1 METSLSLVRLCERL
15 LRDGWNLD
23 WMSLHFSRGDVA
35 FATLFAL
42 AVLAVAA
49 YFIGRRGRNIPG
61 RSGIV
66 LPALLPSLP
75 PGPGWRARRL
85 LAMLMLAGLFFFI
98 MALADPYTT
107 FIKQEVTN
115 PGRRILILLAGLF
128 FFIMALADPYTTFI
142 KQEVTNP
149 GRRILILLDASG
161 SMGGGSY
168 ENRFKKT
175 TTSLKVRY
183 VEPFYTA
190 IAAAEYF
197 VRERM
202 KSGYQ
207 DLIGLIE
214 FGDESYIISPF
225 NTDYENVLTSIRLLS
240 DPEEYRRFNDSGTK
254 IAQAINQGVGLFKT
268 FAFLK
273 SSGNIMILISD
284 GEDTQV
290 EHEGRELD
298 DILAES
304 SKNKV
309 PIFFIRIA
317 SNKPLGHPSTHDELW
332 GAAVKKTG
340 GKLYAGANA
349 DVIVQACDEINK
361 IAAGRIQYM
370 RYSARTSQFQFF
382 ALVATLCWSLA
393 LALWLVFRLF
403 RRFP

>member
-1 METSLSLVRLCERL
+1 METSLSLVRLCGRL

-23 WMSLHFSRGDVA
+23 WMKLHFSRGDEA
-35 FATLFAL
+35 LATVLALAAL
-42 AVLAVAA
+42 AVIAFFV
-49 YFIGRRGRNIPG
+49 GRRSRNTPG
-61 RSGIV
+61 RVGIV
-66 LPALLPSLP
+66 LPALLSSMT
-75 PGPGWRARRL
+75 PGSGWRAWRL
-85 LAMLMLAGLFFFI
+85 PAVLMLAGLPFF
-98 MALADPYTT
+98 L
-107 FIKQEVTN
+107 
-115 PGRRILILLAGLF
+115 
-128 FFIMALADPYTTFI
+128 MALADPYTTFI

-175 TTSLKVRY
+175 PTLKVRS

-190 IAAAEYF
+190 AAAAEYF
-197 VRERM
+197 VRARM

-207 DLIGLIE
+207 DLVGLIE
-214 FGDESYIISPF
+214 FGDESYVISPF

-240 DPEEYRRFNDSGTK
+240 EPEEYNRFNDSGTK

-268 FAFLK
+268 FAFLR
-273 SSGNIMILISD
+273 SSGNIMVLISD
-284 GEDTQV
+284 GEDMQV
-290 EHEGRELD
+290 EHEGRKLD

-309 PIFFIRIA
+309 PIFFIRTA
-317 SNKPLGHPSTHDELW
+317 SNKPLGHPSTNDKLW
-332 GAAVKKTG
+332 GAAVEKTG

-361 IAAGRIQYM
+361 IAAGRIQYT

-382 ALVATLCWSLA
+382 ALVATLFWSLA
-393 LALWLVFRLF
+393 LALWLVFRIF
-403 RRFP
+403 RKFP

>member
-1 METSLSLVRLCERL
+1 
-15 LRDGWNLD
+15 
-23 WMSLHFSRGDVA
+23 
-35 FATLFAL
+35 
-42 AVLAVAA
+42 
-49 YFIGRRGRNIPG
+49 
-61 RSGIV
+61 
-66 LPALLPSLP
+66 
-75 PGPGWRARRL
+75 
-85 LAMLMLAGLFFFI
+85 
-98 MALADPYTT
+98 
-107 FIKQEVTN
+107 
-115 PGRRILILLAGLF
+115 
-128 FFIMALADPYTTFI
+128 
-142 KQEVTNP
+142 VTNP

-175 TTSLKVRY
+175 TTALKVRY

-190 IAAAEYF
+190 TAAAEYF
-197 VRERM
+197 VRARM

-240 DPEEYRRFNDSGTK
+240 DPEEYRRFDNSGTK
-254 IAQAINQGVGLFKT
+254 IAQAINQGVNLFKT

-273 SSGNIMILISD
+273 SAGNIMVLISD

-309 PIFFIRIA
+309 PIFFIRTMGD
-317 SNKPLGHPSTHDELW
+317 KPLGHPSTYDAIW
-332 GAAVKKTG
+332 GAAVEKTG

-361 IAAGRIQYM
+361 IAAGRIQYT
-370 RYSARTSQFQFF
+370 RYSARTSQYPFF

-393 LALWLVFRLF
+393 LILWLVFRFF
-403 RRFP
+403 RKFP

>member
-1 METSLSLVRLCERL
+1 METILSFIRSCGRL

-23 WMSLHFSRGDVA
+23 WMKLHFSRGDEALAAV
-35 FATLFAL
+35 FAL
-42 AVLAVAA
+42 AALAAIA
-49 YFIGRRGRNIPG
+49 LFIGRLSRNTPG
-61 RSGIV
+61 RAGIV
-66 LPALLPSLP
+66 LPALLPSLT
-75 PGPGWRARRL
+75 PGAGRRARRL
-85 LAMLMLAGLFFFI
+85 PTMLMLAGLFFFLI
-98 MALADPYTT
+98 AIADPYTT
-107 FIKQEVTN
+107 FIKQ
-115 PGRRILILLAGLF
+115 
-128 FFIMALADPYTTFI
+128 D
-142 KQEVTNP
+142 VTNP

-175 TTSLKVRY
+175 TTLKVRY

-190 IAAAEYF
+190 AAAAEYF
-197 VRERM
+197 VRARM

-214 FGDESYIISPF
+214 FGDESYVISPF

-273 SSGNIMILISD
+273 SSGNIMVLISD
-284 GEDTQV
+284 GEDMQV
-290 EHEGRELD
+290 EHEGRKLD

-309 PIFFIRIA
+309 PIFFIRTA
-317 SNKPLGHPSTHDELW
+317 SNKPLGHPSTHDALW
-332 GAAVKKTG
+332 GAAVEKTG

-361 IAAGRIQYM
+361 IATGRIQYT
-370 RYSARTSQFQFF
+370 RYSAHTPQYPFF

-393 LALWLVFRLF
+393 LVLWLVFRLF
-403 RRFP
+403 RKFP

>member
-1 METSLSLVRLCERL
+1 METILSLVRLCERL
-15 LRDGWNLD
+15 LRDGWNID
-23 WMSLHFSRGDVA
+23 WMKLRFSRGEEALVV
-35 FATLFAL
+35 LFAL
-42 AVLAVAA
+42 AAAAAVA
-49 YFIGRRGRNIPG
+49 FFVGRRSRKVPG
-61 RSGIV
+61 RAGVV
-66 LPALLPSLP
+66 LPALPPSLA
-75 PGPGWRARRL
+75 PGPGRWERRL
-85 LAMLMLAGLFFFI
+85 PAVLVLAGLVFFLI
-98 MALADPYTT
+98 ALADPY
-107 FIKQEVTN
+107 I
-115 PGRRILILLAGLF
+115 
-128 FFIMALADPYTTFI
+128 TFI

-175 TTSLKVRY
+175 MTALKVRY

-190 IAAAEYF
+190 TAAAEYF
-197 VRERM
+197 VRARM

-214 FGDESYIISPF
+214 FGDESYVISPF

-240 DPEEYRRFNDSGTK
+240 DPEEYRRFDNSGTK
-254 IAQAINQGVGLFKT
+254 IAQAINQGVNLFKT

-273 SSGNIMILISD
+273 SSGNIMVLISD
-284 GEDTQV
+284 GEDMQV
-290 EHEGRELD
+290 EHEGRKLD

-309 PIFFIRIA
+309 PIFFIRMA
-317 SNKPLGHPSTHDELW
+317 SDKPLGHPATNDQLW
-332 GAAVKKTG
+332 GAAVEKTG

-361 IAAGRIQYM
+361 IAAGRIQYT
-370 RYSARTSQFQFF
+370 RYSARTSQYPFF
-382 ALVATLCWSLA
+382 ALAAVLCWSLA

-403 RRFP
+403 RKFP

>member
-1 METSLSLVRLCERL
+1 METILRFIRLCGRL

-23 WMSLHFSRGDVA
+23 WMKLHFSHGDEALAAV
-35 FATLFAL
+35 FAL
-42 AVLAVAA
+42 AALAAIAFFV
-49 YFIGRRGRNIPG
+49 GRLSRNTPG
-61 RSGIV
+61 RAGII
-66 LPALLPSLP
+66 LPALLPSLTP
-75 PGPGWRARRL
+75 SSGRRARRL
-85 LAMLMLAGLFFFI
+85 PAVLLLAGLFFFLI
-98 MALADPYTT
+98 ALADPYTT
-107 FIKQEVTN
+107 FIKQ
-115 PGRRILILLAGLF
+115 
-128 FFIMALADPYTTFI
+128 D
-142 KQEVTNP
+142 VTNP

-175 TTSLKVRY
+175 TTTLKVRY

-190 IAAAEYF
+190 AAAAEYF
-197 VRERM
+197 VRARM

-240 DPEEYRRFNDSGTK
+240 EPEEYNRFNDSGTR
-254 IAQAINQGVGLFKT
+254 IAQAINQGVNLFKT
-268 FAFLK
+268 FSFLK
-273 SSGNIMILISD
+273 STGNVMVLISD
-284 GEDTQV
+284 GEDMQV
-290 EHEGRELD
+290 EHEGRKLD

-309 PIFFIRIA
+309 PIFFIRTA
-317 SNKPLGHPSTHDELW
+317 SNKPLGHPSTHDALW
-332 GAAVKKTG
+332 GPAVEKTG

-349 DVIVQACDEINK
+349 DIIVQACDEINK
-361 IAAGRIQYM
+361 IAAGKIQYT
-370 RYSARTSQFQFF
+370 RYSARTPQFPFF

-403 RRFP
+403 RKFP